1 MSINKDEKEET
12 FDNQNPV
19 SHCIPTLD
27 NNQNDIHPP
36 VSGHEY
42 SPRRTP
48 PIHPPTTP
56 PSSLFHLSS
65 SSQVSRSGTIP
76 DIQ

>member
-1 MSINKDEKEET
+1 MSINKVEKEET

-19 SHCIPTLD
+19 SHCIPTPD
-27 NNQNDIHPP
+27 DNQNDIHPP

-42 SPRRTP
+42 IPRRTP
-48 PIHPPTTP
+48 PIHPLTTP
-56 PSSLFHLSS
+56 LLSPSHLSS
-65 SSQVSRSGTIP
+65 SSQVSRSGNVP